1 MRFASSSRM
10 AITTPALRYGQRRM
24 TKKLVRAMPLLGAA
38 VALATIAMAVRRKGV
53 VRGSVDTAL
62 DFTPFVG
69 FVKNTLEVLR
79 GRDFFPDRP
88 PRSR

>member
-1 MRFASSSRM
+1 MRMIA
-10 AITTPALRYGQRRM
+10 TPAVRYGQRRI
-24 TKKLVRAMPLLGAA
+24 TKKLLRAAPLLGAA
-38 VALATIAMAVRRKGV
+38 IAIATFALAARRKGV

>member
-1 MRFASSSRM
+1 MG
-10 AITTPALRYGQRRM
+10 ITRPTVKYGQRRM
-24 TKKLVRAMPLLGAA
+24 TKKLIRAVPVLGAA
-38 VALATIAMAVRRKGV
+38 VALPTLAAAARRKGV
-53 VRGSVDTAL
+53 VRGSLDTAL

-69 FVKNTLEVLR
+69 FVKSALEVLR

>member
-1 MRFASSSRM
+1 MG
-10 AITTPALRYGQRRM
+10 ITAPAVRYGQRRM
-24 TKKLVRAMPLLGAA
+24 TKKLMRAVPLLGAA
-38 VALATIAMAVRRKGV
+38 LAIFTVAAAARRKGML
-53 VRGSVDTAL
+53 RGTVDTAL

-69 FVKNTLEVLR
+69 LAKNALEVLR